1 MVNYIILVQV
11 SATSTIS
18 LQFKSNALDHFIIL
32 SIETVEALRILKSN
46 FFLSDLQD
54 INWDIER
61 NNNVNTAYGN
71 FNNKFFEVANK
82 HPPVKE
88 RKILPQQTSYM
99 NKELKSAVYKKR
111 MLYNRF
117 KKIN

>member
-1 MVNYIILVQV
+1 
-11 SATSTIS
+11 
-18 LQFKSNALDHFIIL
+18 
-32 SIETVEALRILKSN
+32 
-46 FFLSDLQD
+46 LQD

-71 FNNKFFEVANK
+71 FNNKFIEVANK

-88 RKILPQQTSYM
+88 RKILSQQTPYM

-117 KKIN
+117 KQIN